1 MLDVRCFTE
10 KKMKNKNMEEKELKA
25 KDIPWGYALCFND
38 ACSLKDKCM
47 HHLARL
53 MKSDGRDIGQAV
65 FPTFWRSSPSSVPSM
80 MSGSTTM

>member
-10 KKMKNKNMEEKELKA
+10 KIKIKNMEEKELKA
-25 KDIPWGYALCFND
+25 KDIPEGYAKCFND
-38 ACSLKDKCM
+38 TCSLKDKCM

-53 MKSDGRDIGQAV
+53 MKSDGRDIGQA

-80 MSGSTTM
+80 ASGSTTM